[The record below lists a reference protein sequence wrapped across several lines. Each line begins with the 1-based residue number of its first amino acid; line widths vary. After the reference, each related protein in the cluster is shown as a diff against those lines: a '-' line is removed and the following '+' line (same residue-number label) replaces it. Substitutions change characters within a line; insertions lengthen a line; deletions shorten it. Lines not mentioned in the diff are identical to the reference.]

1 MGHTF
6 KGPLKLNRAK
16 RSFWHKASCLS
27 KELSFQK
34 VFSDR
39 LTVNLAGITLELIHA
54 PGETNDQ
61 IIVWYPDQVDHL
73 VIIIIIIIEEKWPP
87 SSGISIRWATL
98 SSASIHPLIINILG
112 KKKRPYHWHPEFL
125 GHQSCIV
132 SWTWFPSRESF
143 FLRTT
148 STRPSQICQYFFYTI
163 VINALFWTK
172 NCSLTRNL

>member
-61 IIVWYPDQVDHL
+61 IIVWYPDQVDHR
-73 VIIIIIIIEEKWPP
+73 VIIIIEEKRPS

-98 SSASIHPLIINILG
+98 SSASIHPLIIIILG

-125 GHQSCIV
+125 AGSPKLHRLMNM
-132 SWTWFPSRESF
+132 FLSRESF

-163 VINALFWTK
+163 VNALFWTK
-172 NCSLTRNL
+172 SHSLRRNL